1 MFMFAQ
7 DATAVQVSESSWRE
21 ALLNLTST
29 GSLTMILIF
38 GIPIV
43 GIVMGSL
50 VTIMRIRAKERTRQE
65 VAAYV
70 AEGSMS
76 AEEGERSRTC
86 LVYPEGGGPYIER
99 VVLEKRTRTGPAFED
114 LQSAVV
120 LQFDRRK

>member
-76 AEEGERSRTC
+76 AEEGERLLRAGDSR
-86 LVYPEGGGPYIER
+86 
-99 VVLEKRTRTGPAFED
+99 KD
-114 LQSAVV
+114 
-120 LQFDRRK
+120 

>member
-7 DATAVQVSESSWRE
+7 DATAVQVSGSSWRE

-29 GSLTMILIF
+29 SSITMILIF

-50 VTIMRIRAKERTRQE
+50 VTIMRTRAKERTRQE

-76 AEEGERSRTC
+76 AEEGERLLRAGNSH
-86 LVYPEGGGPYIER
+86 
-99 VVLEKRTRTGPAFED
+99 KD
-114 LQSAVV
+114 
-120 LQFDRRK
+120 